1 LRGVLFC
8 QSLDVA
14 LLVAIN
20 TYIVIAIQAGIQE
33 MIGDV
38 LICIEYEKI
47 QVDILVSFSK
57 FYWQHVLPIPES
69 AHEPIKLFC
78 RIAY

>member
-1 LRGVLFC
+1 MRGVFFC

-38 LICIEYEKI
+38 LICIEYEKNTAGYSSLI
-47 QVDILVSFSK
+47 
-57 FYWQHVLPIPES
+57 
-69 AHEPIKLFC
+69 
-78 RIAY
+78 